1 MVAVFTAAGMR
12 GVVSASGPFPWSMYV
27 RSLSICPVQRDPGPE
42 VAREDSAVTGLYG
55 VSSGPQE
62 RDAGQAPVSTISILA
77 HWHTGWHPDRRT
89 PGLFFC
95 SGRRSRSC
103 PVLWFQLYLE
113 MDPINGPAFKTC
125 RDGDGSRLVIT

>member
-1 MVAVFTAAGMR
+1 MVAVLTAAGMR

-62 RDAGQAPVSTISILA
+62 RDAGQAPVSKNWHPGTLA
-77 HWHTGWHPDRRT
+77 HWLAPR
-89 PGLFFC
+89 PAY
-95 SGRRSRSC
+95 SGALLL
-103 PVLWFQLYLE
+103 LW
-113 MDPINGPAFKTC
+113 T
-125 RDGDGSRLVIT
+125 